1 MRRDALVRLPLPA
14 SEDTTMSFHTLA
26 RPARR
31 FVADRLGQLARRLE
45 ELGRRLRE
53 GVAHAV
59 SQIVADG
66 VRDAVRSALDARPEQ
81 AAGPARPPPPW
92 DHDEGFLPPDDPGGE
107 YDPDGF
113 GWAPDPAPP
122 PPPPLPP

>member
-1 MRRDALVRLPLPA
+1 
-14 SEDTTMSFHTLA
+14 MSLTDRLA

-31 FVADRLGQLARRLE
+31 FLADRLGRLARRLE
-45 ELGRRLRE
+45 ELARRLRE

-59 SQIVADG
+59 SQVVAEG
-66 VRDAVRSALDARPEQ
+66 VRDAVRAALDARPEQ

-92 DHDEGFLPPDDPGGE
+92 DHDEGFRPPDELGGA

-122 PPPPLPP
+122 PASPSPPS